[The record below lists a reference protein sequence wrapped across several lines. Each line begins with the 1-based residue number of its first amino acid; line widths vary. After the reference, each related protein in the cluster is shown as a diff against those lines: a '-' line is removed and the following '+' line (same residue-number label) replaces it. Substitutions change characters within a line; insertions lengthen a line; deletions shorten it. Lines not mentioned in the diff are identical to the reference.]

1 MVEHPEPQ
9 AVLTSRSAEETLR
22 LGSELAGRVRPP
34 LIILLSGD
42 LGMGKTVWVR
52 GLGRGLGIPE
62 EERIGSPSFTLVNS
76 YQGTACR
83 LHHVDLYR
91 LDTLEEFQ
99 GIGLF
104 DLMEEDAI
112 VCIEWGE
119 KARPWISEGLE
130 VKIEDLGGEARRLI
144 YRSFVIPED
153 RF

>member
-1 MVEHPEPQ
+1 MVDHPEPQ

-91 LDTLEEFQ
+91 LDTLVEFQ

-119 KARPWISEGLE
+119 KVRPWISEGLE
-130 VKIEDLGGEARRLI
+130 VKIEDLGGEARRLL
-144 YRSFVIPED
+144 YRSFIYSGI
-153 RF
+153 